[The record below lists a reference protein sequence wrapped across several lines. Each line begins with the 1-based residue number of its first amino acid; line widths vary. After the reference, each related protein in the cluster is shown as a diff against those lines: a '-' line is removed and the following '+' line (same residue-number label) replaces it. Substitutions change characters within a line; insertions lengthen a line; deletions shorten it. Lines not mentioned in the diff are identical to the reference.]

1 MSSTITIITIIFE
14 IRASK
19 ILTLSI
25 MREIRIEYNQS
36 PIRFNL
42 KYLTRDTIRSLFRN
56 YSPICNIVYY

>member
-19 ILTLSI
+19 ILTSSI

-56 YSPICNIVYY
+56 YSPI